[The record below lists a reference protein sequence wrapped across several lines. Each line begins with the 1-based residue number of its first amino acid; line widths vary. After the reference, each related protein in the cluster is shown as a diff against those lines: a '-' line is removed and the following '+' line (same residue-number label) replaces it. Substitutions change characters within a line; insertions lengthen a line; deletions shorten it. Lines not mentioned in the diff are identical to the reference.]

1 MKWPMLE
8 IARICLPTEQSDPSR
23 TPDSYFWYIDI
34 ASVDRNSKN
43 ITGAQRILGNEAPSR
58 ARKVIHVGDVLV
70 STVRPNLNTVAI
82 VPEHLDGEI
91 ASTGFCV
98 LRPNSN
104 LVDGKYLFYKT
115 VTTDFVSHLVARMK
129 GANYPAVTDGTVKN
143 ALIPLPSL
151 SEQRRIVEIL
161 DQADQLRKLRA
172 ESDKKAERILPALF
186 NKMFGDPAT
195 NPMGWKTG
203 ILGDVVLD
211 AAYGTSERASE
222 TTTAGMP
229 VLRMNNIEYWGH
241 LNLRNLKYIENGN
254 GQLDRYLLKKGD
266 ILFNRTNSSELVGK
280 TGLWNCELERAVPAS
295 YLIRLRVDAAKAFP
309 EYIWAYMNTPYMKQ
323 NLLNKARRAIGMAN
337 INAQEVRSF
346 PLILP
351 NFRVQEQFTN
361 KLLSI
366 NSLAPIHDAANIKV
380 QELFTLLLQRAFSGD
395 LSASWREAH
404 MQELLAEMEQQAKYL
419 N

>member
-1 MKWPMLE
+1 MRWPTVE
-8 IARICLPTEQSDPSR
+8 IGRACLPTEQFDPSR
-23 TPDSYFWYIDI
+23 IPDSYFRYVDI
-34 ASVDRNSKN
+34 ASINRSSKS

-58 ARKVIHVGDVLV
+58 ARKVIHAGDVLV

-104 LVDGKYLFYKT
+104 LLDGKYLFYKT

-161 DQADQLRKLRA
+161 DQADQLRKLRTDA
-172 ESDKKAERILPALF
+172 DKKAERILPALF
-186 NKMFGDPAT
+186 NKMFGDPAI
-195 NPMGWKTG
+195 NPMGWDTG
-203 ILGDVVLD
+203 VLGDVILD
-211 AAYGTSERASE
+211 AAYGTSERACE
-222 TTTAGMP
+222 MVTAGIP
-229 VLRMNNIEYWGH
+229 VLKMNNIEYWGR

-266 ILFNRTNSSELVGK
+266 ILFNRTNSSDLVGK

-295 YLIRLRVDAAKAFP
+295 YLIRLRVDAAKAIP
-309 EYIWAYMNTPYMKQ
+309 EYIWAYMNTPFMKQ

-346 PLILP
+346 PLMLP
-351 NFRVQEQFTN
+351 DIKEQERFSE
-361 KLLSI
+361 KLVNI
-366 NSLAPIHDAANIKV
+366 KALAPIREAASDKT
-380 QELFTLLLQRAFSGD
+380 QELFNLLLQRAFSGT
-395 LSASWREAH
+395 LTASWREAH
-404 MQELLAEMEQQAKYL
+404 MKELLVEMEQQAKYL
-419 N
+419 S